1 MRVLYVLVLCSL
13 LAFLSACTTTSP
25 KVSYYIIQVDETL
38 TPLDL
43 PVDDI
48 SIAIGPAEFPTYLR
62 RNQFV
67 SRNNNRLIVNEY
79 HRWGSSFESTVL
91 TAIGEN
97 VRQLLNTSRVVV
109 YPSVSRFELDYRL
122 VMDVVQF
129 DGQRGGEV
137 VLNVRWMVLDR
148 AGRTPLFVKQTKLM
162 ANTSGS
168 SYDDLVSAHA
178 TLLTALSKEM
188 ASAVYNLRRGEQ

>member
-1 MRVLYVLVLCSL
+1 MRVLCVLLLGSL
-13 LAFLSACTTTSP
+13 MVFLSACTTTSP
-25 KVSYYIIQVDETL
+25 KVSYYIIQVNKTL
-38 TPLDL
+38 AALDL
-43 PVDDI
+43 PVDNV

-91 TAIGEN
+91 GAIGEN
-97 VRQLLNTSRVVV
+97 MRQLLNTSRVVV

-129 DGQRGGEV
+129 DGRRGGEV
-137 VLNVRWMVLDR
+137 VLNVRWMILDKT
-148 AGRTPLFVKQTKLM
+148 GRTPLLVKQTKLM
-162 ANTSGS
+162 ESTSGS
-168 SYDDLVSAHA
+168 SYDDLVSTYGA
-178 TLLTALSKEM
+178 LLTTLSKEM
-188 ASAVYNLRRGEQ
+188 AKAVYSLKRGEQ